1 MSAGAIL
8 SMDFGGRRI
17 GLARCDPTRTLVS
30 PAGVFRRGDSSK
42 DRDRIG
48 AIIDDHEVELIVVGL
63 PLNMDGTEGE
73 QVCAVRSDAL
83 SLLGGRKEQII
94 FWDERLTTFEAERR
108 AIDHKKGDDA
118 GAAAVLLEDF
128 LATSEELW
136 CE

>member
-8 SMDFGGRRI
+8 GMDFGGRRI

-30 PAGVFRRGDSSK
+30 PVGIFRRGECSK

-48 AIIDDHEVELIVVGL
+48 AIIDDHEVELIVIGL

-73 QVCAVRSDAL
+73 QVYTVRSDAL
-83 SLLGGRKEQII
+83 ALLNGRKEQII
-94 FWDERLTTFEAERR
+94 FWDERLTTFEAGRR
-108 AIDHKKGDDA
+108 AIDCRIGDDA
-118 GAAAVLLEDF
+118 AAAAVLLEDF
-128 LATSEELW
+128 LAASKESQ